1 MTIDERINLYFLNLS
16 VLWPALTNI
25 SPFHLILDTS
35 SEQRSDYVT
44 MTRYLTYL
52 GLCIATCVI
61 FQSSTWMAALVGIAV
76 AVYISVSE
84 FWLSATTSANGGVG
98 GPFGPTVPD
107 QLAAQVR
114 EKLGF

>member
-1 MTIDERINLYFLNLS
+1 MRL
-16 VLWPALTNI
+16 VLDL
-25 SPFHLILDTS
+25 S
-35 SEQRSDYVT
+35 SEKRSDYVT

-61 FQSSTWMAALVGIAV
+61 FQSSMWLAALVGIAV

-84 FWLSATTSANGGVG
+84 YWLSSATAANGGVG
-98 GPFGPTVPD
+98 GPFGPSIPD

-114 EKLGF
+114 DKLGF